1 MLGMF
6 SVSLRVEEL
15 GQKGV
20 VLVRP
25 FRVFTLEHHS
35 EDSDVKGEVLLVGD

>member
-15 GQKGV
+15 GQKV
-20 VLVRP
+20 IVLDRP

-35 EDSDVKGEVLLVGD
+35 EDNDVKGEVLLVGD